1 MTVKNDVSYLRRN
14 KGNENNDLY
23 KCHNIHYITTFIN
36 VTIINKFLIKYF
48 IIYYYPL
55 FYNFI
60 IQ

>member
-14 KGNENNDLY
+14 KDNDNNDTY

-55 FYNFI
+55 FL
-60 IQ
+60 